1 MIFQRQI
8 AYWGE
13 EKQKKL
19 QDMVILQAGVGGLGG
34 FMSQILVRAGI
45 GKLYIVDNG
54 VIDEPDLNRQIL
66 YKQKDIGKKKAFIAS
81 ELLSSIHPYS
91 RIVPID
97 KNIDEGFEL
106 PDDVKG
112 IVDCLD
118 NYESRIV
125 LNNSIKNDMFFVHI
139 AVERNY
145 GHILTLVGGKSGKLS
160 DLVGEFK
167 KSDDITPVSADSVGS
182 IASIASSEVI
192 NCIINKPGLLNTVLY
207 IDLSDFS
214 FRKIE
219 L

>member
-54 VIDEPDLNRQIL
+54 IVDEPDLNRQIL
-66 YKQKDIGKKKAFIAS
+66 YNQKDIGKKKVYVAS
-81 ELLSSIHPYS
+81 ELLSSIHSYS

-97 KNIDEGFEL
+97 KNVDEGFEL

-118 NYESRIV
+118 NYESRII
-125 LNNSIKNDMFFVHI
+125 LDDLIKNDMFFVHI

-145 GHILTLVGGKSGKLS
+145 GHILTLVSGKSGKLS
-160 DLVGEFK
+160 DIIGEFK

-192 NCIINKPGLLNTVLY
+192 NCIIDKPGLLNTVLY